1 MGIIMG
7 NVYIFFTQKYSGHLA
22 QFFNG
27 IIWAHFICLQCKS
40 PYTVYCWLCIETRG
54 GGNGVLNM
62 DIFVLVERSSLGTNA
77 LIIVKILS

>member
-27 IIWAHFICLQCKS
+27 IIWAHFICLQCKI
-40 PYTVYCWLCIETRG
+40 PLYC
-54 GGNGVLNM
+54 LNM
-62 DIFVLVERSSLGTNA
+62 DIFVLVEKSSLGTNA
-77 LIIVKILS
+77 FIIVKIFVLS